1 MTAGNFLNRSFGLI
15 TVFLFAISQICGM
28 GAAAMACFEVKK
40 NLGDADRGF
49 LA

>member
-1 MTAGNFLNRSFGLI
+1 MTAGNFLNRSFGLT
-15 TVFLFAISQICGM
+15 TVFLFAISQICGW
-28 GAAAMACFEVKK
+28 ARRRWLVLRLKK